1 MDAVLPLI
9 GVVLGAVIGAAMTFL
24 LDRRREG
31 RAARAGVRLVVDE
44 LQGIRSTWQSL
55 AEAWRKAPTAETA
68 DWVISN
74 LQGQPLS
81 TVQWKHAQ
89 ELLAASLSDDDWTAL
104 AEAYRVVVLVNEVA
118 QTPQGDER
126 LELPQIMTGAGPYLD
141 HAVERLQHWSGPPP
155 GAWRSTRTAAA
166 P

>member
-44 LQGIRSTWQSL
+44 LQGIRSTWQTLTEGWS
-55 AEAWRKAPTAETA
+55 KTPTAETA

-81 TVQWKHAQ
+81 TRQWKHAQ
-89 ELLAASLSDDDWTAL
+89 ELLAASLPDDDWTAL
-104 AEAYRVVVLVNEVA
+104 ATIRFATGIQRAFFLRD
-118 QTPQGDER
+118 GER
-126 LELPQIMTGAGPYLD
+126 APAPA
-141 HAVERLQHWSGPPP
+141 AVHRARLRRASF
-155 GAWRSTRTAAA
+155 RT
-166 P
+166 